1 MAPTLYFFESGWA
14 FHSLFR
20 SGTLWPKIFFQVLA
34 PNVSSWAPARLH
46 AFSCNCTLVCRMHFM
61 SCSLI
66 LWSSALL
73 PFRPQC
79 TWVTIATKEAM
90 WDFTLYRGY
99 HFLILGADSQ
109 HMFLHVLFCGALL
122 FILSSTSYCLAIWA
136 SQTKSDSIA
145 NLLNSS
151 RKALPAKGAPH
162 SSRSLRQHSLE
173 PSPCVH
179 LLVCQMSSA
188 LWTSGQ
194 AGLWSFFFWESW
206 GFSSFV
212 LAYGPSRQTCPSTSL
227 SWPWGLQVVLQ
238 QPTTSPTKNFI
249 LSGHLGKS
257 D

>member
-1 MAPTLYFFESGWA
+1 MDNHP
-14 FHSLFR
+14 HKKK
-20 SGTLWPKIFFQVLA
+20 LWFPS
-34 PNVSSWAPARLH
+34 VS
-46 AFSCNCTLVCRMHFM
+46 
-61 SCSLI
+61 
-66 LWSSALL
+66 
-73 PFRPQC
+73 
-79 TWVTIATKEAM
+79 
-90 WDFTLYRGY
+90 
-99 HFLILGADSQ
+99 
-109 HMFLHVLFCGALL
+109 
-122 FILSSTSYCLAIWA
+122 IWA

-179 LLVCQMSSA
+179 FLVCQMSSA

-194 AGLWSFFFWESW
+194 AGLWSFFLESW
-206 GFSSFV
+206 GFNSFV

-238 QPTTSPTKNFI
+238 QPTWGFNSFVLAYGPSRQTCPSTSLSWPWGLQIVLQQPTTSPTKNFI